1 MIDVHPAPHAAHS
14 WREFLIHIATI
25 AIGLLL
31 ALGLEQTVEH
41 FHRLHQRHRLE
52 ETLHGEAL
60 LNRRIVS
67 YDRESVDQV
76 RRNIRLNMAN
86 LDRDGKAFIPVPPT
100 HDTFLPFIDTAW
112 SAARGDGRIGLLPDQ
127 LAESYWKVDVLAQET
142 ANSIQSLAD
151 ARKKVN
157 SLLHLHAK
165 PSDLAADERAALL
178 RAYSEEDQELGNLNY
193 IVMSY
198 GYMNEAV
205 LGGRVPTI
213 DDLATESRDAQQT
226 EGQPP
231 QP

>member
-52 ETLHGEAL
+52 ETLHQESL
-60 LNRRIVS
+60 LNRRIFAYNRDS
-67 YDRESVDQV
+67 IDEV

-86 LDRDGKAFIPVPPT
+86 LDRDGKNFAPVSPT
-100 HDTFLPFIDTAW
+100 HDIFLPFIDTAW
-112 SAARGDGRIGLLPDQ
+112 IVARGNGALGLLPDQ
-127 LAESYWKVDVLAQET
+127 LAESYWKVNFLVDAT
-142 ANSIQSLAD
+142 AAEIQSLSD

-157 SLLHLHAK
+157 SLLYLHAK
-165 PSDLAADERAALL
+165 PSELTTDERAALL

-193 IVMSY
+193 IVLGFSY
-198 GYMNEAV
+198 LNEAV
-205 LGGRVPTI
+205 LAGRVPTI
-213 DDLATESRDAQQT
+213 DDLTQESRDAQKT
-226 EGQPP
+226 EAQPEKP
-231 QP
+231 

>member
-14 WREFLIHIATI
+14 WRDFFIHIATI

-41 FHRLHQRHRLE
+41 FHRLHQRHSLE
-52 ETLHGEAL
+52 ETLHSESL
-60 LNRRIVS
+60 LNRRIVA
-67 YDRESVDQV
+67 YNRESIDQV
-76 RRNIRLNMAN
+76 RRSIRGNMTN
-86 LDRDGKAFIPVPPT
+86 LDLNGKSFTPIPPT

-112 SAARGDGRIGLLPDQ
+112 IVARGNGGLALLSDQ
-127 LAESYWKVDVLAQET
+127 LAESYWKVDVLAQ
-142 ANSIQSLAD
+142 ASFNSLQSLAD

-157 SLLHLHAK
+157 SLLFLHAK
-165 PSDLAADERAALL
+165 PSDLTADERAALL

-213 DDLATESRDAQQT
+213 DDLATESRDAQQS
-226 EGQPP
+226 EAQPAHR
-231 QP
+231 

>member
-31 ALGLEQTVEH
+31 AIALEQTVEH

-52 ETLHGEAL
+52 EALHSESL
-60 LNRRIVS
+60 LNRRIVA
-67 YDRESVDQV
+67 YNRESVDAV
-76 RRNIRLNMAN
+76 RGNIRTNMTS
-86 LDRDGKAFIPVPPT
+86 LDRDGKNFVPLPPM

-112 SAARGDGRIGLLPDQ
+112 VVARSTGGLSLLPDQ
-127 LAESYWKVDVLAQET
+127 LAESYWKVEVLAEAS
-142 ANSIQSLAD
+142 ANALQSLAD

-157 SLLHLHAK
+157 SLVHLHAS
-165 PSDLAADERAALL
+165 PTELTADERAALL

-193 IVMSY
+193 IVLSY

-205 LGGRVPTI
+205 LAGRVPTI
-213 DDLATESRDAQQT
+213 NDLADESRDAQKT
-226 EGQPP
+226 EAQPAHP
-231 QP
+231 